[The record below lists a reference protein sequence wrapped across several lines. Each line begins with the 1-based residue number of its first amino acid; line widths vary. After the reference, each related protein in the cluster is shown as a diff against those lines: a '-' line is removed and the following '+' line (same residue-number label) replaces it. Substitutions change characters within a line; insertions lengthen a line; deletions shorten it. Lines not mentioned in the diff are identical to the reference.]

1 MKNELLEKLEELL
14 AAENPLEVQKEF
26 NVVSA
31 QLKSL
36 FASSQPAAKEK
47 KEPESAESIESDKP
61 LTAEK
66 SPEAVAEAP
75 AEEESTDGPIPS
87 PTNADNEKQ
96 TAESHP
102 NPASTD
108 APPSGETAESET
120 EENLTSAAPADSG
133 DHSAV
138 AAPIET
144 ETEANPPVSE
154 PAETVEA
161 PAAEEV
167 TDGPIPSPTNAD
179 NERQSAE
186 SHPNPATTD
195 APPSG
200 ETAESETEINP
211 TSAAPLDSSD
221 HSAATASKET
231 EAKANNPKPEPAETV
246 EEASPSSDVK
256 AETPSKEEISTPE
269 AEPPKQE
276 SLNEKTSEATEI
288 TEASDEGGE
297 PLKPGGEKAE
307 AATDTSDEAQAKF
320 KELTA
325 TFKSKVS
332 SAREAIKRLEEE
344 TVATAKDLLTELQNL
359 VENEENIGKAFAGF
373 NAIQEKWKSLPRV
386 SNDNYRDL
394 NVEYNKMIERFFYNI
409 NIYKELKE
417 LDLKRNLEE
426 KQKVLETQKNLL
438 DVKDIRLLEVEVRMN
453 QDRWNE
459 IGPTFKE
466 EWDKIKDEFWEV
478 TRTIYK
484 KIQDFYNQRKEE
496 QERNLEVKKELLEEV
511 KQIEALELK
520 AHKKW
525 QEKTKEVIELQ
536 KKWKM
541 VGFVPKDKAK
551 SVWKEFRETCD
562 SFFEK
567 KRAHYAEIRKEQDA
581 NRDAKEAL
589 LREAEELKD
598 STDWK
603 EASNRLINLQ
613 KKWKEIGAAHQ
624 RDENK
629 LWKKFR
635 AACDH
640 FFQARNA
647 QKAENTEQ
655 EKENLKAKE
664 EIIEKLQAFAPDPS
678 DKGAIEELKSFSE
691 AWRKIGHVPFKE
703 KDKINKAYKQL
714 MDEKFAI
721 LKVDRREKEK
731 MRFEEKV
738 DLLKSS
744 DAKDKLVRKEQDFI
758 RSKISKIESEINQYE
773 NNLGFFANSKGAE
786 KMKEEVVKKIDKAKQ
801 DVDALYA
808 QLEVLDE
815 VE

>member
-1 MKNELLEKLEELL
+1 MCRKCEVMKKELLEKLEELL
-14 AAENPLEVQKEF
+14 SAENPLEVQKEF

-36 FASSQPAAKEK
+36 LASSQPVSKEK
-47 KEPESAESIESDKP
+47 KEPESAESEKP
-61 LTAEK
+61 ATDGATAEVQREK
-66 SPEAVAEAP
+66 S
-75 AEEESTDGPIPS
+75 
-87 PTNADNEKQ
+87 Q
-96 TAESHP
+96 
-102 NPASTD
+102 TD
-108 APPSGETAESET
+108 APPPAAKTGSENHT
-120 EENLTSAAPADSG
+120 PEAPSDPDAAHRSDEAAAP
-133 DHSAV
+133 
-138 AAPIET
+138 
-144 ETEANPPVSE
+144 
-154 PAETVEA
+154 
-161 PAAEEV
+161 
-167 TDGPIPSPTNAD
+167 
-179 NERQSAE
+179 
-186 SHPNPATTD
+186 
-195 APPSG
+195 
-200 ETAESETEINP
+200 ETEINP
-211 TSAAPLDSSD
+211 ASAPPAEADETPVAEAEAGAKLPKPESPETASEPAPAGDLTSETPPKADGDAVQPESAAPKAEVSS
-221 HSAATASKET
+221 
-231 EAKANNPKPEPAETV
+231 EAPAETG
-246 EEASPSSDVK
+246 AISD
-256 AETPSKEEISTPE
+256 TPSGEDQPE
-269 AEPPKQE
+269 PPVGESPESAPAEP
-276 SLNEKTSEATEI
+276 
-288 TEASDEGGE
+288 
-297 PLKPGGEKAE
+297 
-307 AATDTSDEAQAKF
+307 DEARAKF

-325 TFKSKVS
+325 AFKAKVS
-332 SAREAIKRLEEE
+332 SARDALKRLEEE
-344 TVATAKDLLTELQNL
+344 TVATAKDLLIELQNL

-373 NAIQEKWKSLPRV
+373 NAVQEKWKSLPKV

-394 NVEYNKMIERFFYNI
+394 NVEYNKLIERFFYNI

-438 DVKDIRLLEVEVRMN
+438 EVNDIRLLEVEVRMN

-478 TRTIYK
+478 TRTIYR
-484 KIQDFYNQRKEE
+484 KIQDFYNLRKEE
-496 QERNLEVKKELLEEV
+496 QERNLEAKKELLEAV

-536 KKWKM
+536 KKWKL

-551 SVWKEFRETCD
+551 TVWKAFRETCD

-589 LREAEELKD
+589 LIEAEELKD

-603 EASNRLINLQ
+603 DASNRLINLQ

-655 EKENLKAKE
+655 EKDNLKAKE
-664 EIIEKLQAFAPDPS
+664 ELLEKLEAFAPDPS
-678 DKGAIEELKSFSE
+678 DKGAIDDLKAFSE
-691 AWRKIGHVPFKE
+691 EWRKIGHVPFKQ
-703 KDKINKAYKQL
+703 KDKVNKAYKQL

-721 LKVDRREKEK
+721 LKVDKREKEK
-731 MRFEEKV
+731 MRFEEKI

-786 KMKEEVVKKIDKAKQ
+786 KMKEEVMKKINKAKQ